1 MVRFLTWKNSAV
13 LLIFLALGGIVFVFS
28 AQPSHD
34 RQWELGQ
41 EKLPAF
47 HVYGDVLK
55 VENYRDFVWTGE
67 LTAEPE
73 YETRQ
78 FNLAKLT
85 DLDVFISHFNSFEG
99 LAHIFLS
106 FGFSGGERLVVS
118 LESRREVGETF
129 SPLLGMLRQYEIIYV
144 VGSEEDIVG
153 ARTSFRNERVY
164 RYPTVATVDQAR
176 ALLLGL
182 GEDINS
188 VATQPK
194 FYNTLTHNCTNEIT
208 RRVETMSDAQFPLTW
223 KTLLPGYF
231 DEVLYDMN
239 LIQKSG
245 SFAETKAARLINN
258 AVVNP
263 RGGRFI
269 QELRGAI
276 PPRDVVTPVTPSVP
290 DTPANW
296 KAYTNETL
304 GISLLY
310 DPTFTLSE
318 DAPEQVR
325 FYKWGPTQRGQTE
338 MYDGV
343 LVDFRRVTLEES
355 FEAYLDRK
363 VKEFQEVGTIT
374 RPLSDYDV
382 NGRAAKVLSV
392 SVLGDFTLIF
402 LPLSDDSMLEISTLA
417 PDPTGAGFQNIV
429 DQILATVR
437 VAL

>member
-1 MVRFLTWKNSAV
+1 MTARFFNWKILSIIGAS
-13 LLIFLALGGIVFVFS
+13 LLVGLILLVWLV
-28 AQPSHD
+28 QPSHD

-41 EKLPAF
+41 EKLPTF
-47 HVYGDVLK
+47 RVQGDVLK
-55 VENYRDFVWTGE
+55 VENYRNFIWTGE
-67 LTAEPE
+67 FAAEPK

-85 DLDVFISHFNSFEG
+85 DLDVFISHFDDFEG

-118 LESRREVGETF
+118 LESRRETDETF

-153 ARTSFRNERVY
+153 ARTAFRGERIY

-176 ALLLGL
+176 TLLLGL

-188 VATQPK
+188 IAATPR
-194 FYNTLTHNCTNEIT
+194 FYHTIAHNCTNEIT
-208 RRVETMSDAQFPLTW
+208 RRVEAMSNAQFPLTW

-231 DEVLYDMN
+231 DQVLYEMN

-258 AVVNP
+258 AAVDP
-263 RGGRFI
+263 LGGRFT
-269 QELRGAI
+269 QELRGAV
-276 PPRDVVTPVTPSVP
+276 PPREAPVPSISPVTVTPV
-290 DTPANW
+290 DW
-296 KAYTNETL
+296 KAYTSETL
-304 GISLLY
+304 GISLRY
-310 DPTFTLSE
+310 DPTFTMSE

-325 FYKWGPTQRGQTE
+325 IYKWGPTQRGQTE

-343 LVDFRRVTLEES
+343 LIDFRRVTLKES
-355 FEAYLDRK
+355 FEAYLDRR

-382 NGRAAKVLSV
+382 NGQAAKVLSV
-392 SVLGDFTLIF
+392 SALGDFTLIF
-402 LPLSDDSMLEISTLA
+402 VLLSDNSILEISTMA

-429 DQILATVR
+429 DQILATV
-437 VAL
+437 VFP